1 MGSKFEVPDNEVVI
15 ARARKGDLEA
25 LETLYRTF
33 EIPVFNMARRLC
45 GTSGEAEDVVQD
57 TFMEVI
63 RSIAKFRG
71 EAPIWAWIRSIATSK
86 ALMRL
91 RGGRGR
97 HLEDPLDEE
106 ILPDGKPPRAGD
118 VTWGAWLPESKDLE
132 KALVKLPPLTR
143 AVVWLH
149 DVEGYTHDE
158 IAELMGRTAS
168 FSKSRLARAHE
179 RLRAE
184 LAPLEKEEACTQQ

>member
-1 MGSKFEVPDNEVVI
+1 MGSKFEVPDNELVV

-25 LETLYRTF
+25 LETLFRTF
-33 EIPVFNMARRLC
+33 EVPVFNTARRLC
-45 GTSGEAEDVVQD
+45 GTAGEAEDVVQD

-63 RSIAKFRG
+63 RSIAKYRG

-91 RGGRGR
+91 RSGKGRS
-97 HLEDPLDEE
+97 LEDPLDEGSLSNE
-106 ILPDGKPPRAGD
+106 GPARAGD
-118 VTWGAWLPESKDLE
+118 VSWGSYAPESKDLE
-132 KALVKLPPLTR
+132 RALARLSPMTR

-158 IAELMGRTAS
+158 IARLTGKTAS

-179 RLRAE
+179 RLRAD
-184 LAPLEKEEACTQQ
+184 LAPLVKEEACTQP